1 MIKRLFWDTVVHQYQ
16 FWPRLAGAAALI
28 GLFVIFV
35 AAFSEDP
42 GLDPKTACSPICRPS
57 SCLNAPNFLG
67 YSVDFGGAFNSDSG
81 VPWESAARTRYTLL
95 NEAILDDGQA
105 LYRAYSTH
113 RRATERALRSISP
126 EELRQAIQVLS
137 GNPQAATLDEAFTR
151 KTRGDAF
158 GSPASSCRRHFQG
171 KIMRYGLCCRN
182 IAIWD

>member
-1 MIKRLFWDTVVHQYQ
+1 M
-16 FWPRLAGAAALI
+16 
-28 GLFVIFV
+28 

-42 GLDPKTACSPICRPS
+42 GLDPKTACSPICRLGGCPS
-57 SCLNAPNFLG
+57 SHFLG
-67 YSVDFGGAFNSDSG
+67 YSVAFGGAFNSDSG

-113 RRATERALRSISP
+113 RRATERALRSVSP
-126 EELRQAIQVLS
+126 EELRQAIQVLG

-151 KTRGDAF
+151 KTVGTPLVHRPHHVVVILG
-158 GSPASSCRRHFQG
+158 G